1 MNGYK
6 TKADLVYDLLIE
18 KIVKGEL
25 QAGEKLVISRISK
38 ENHVSDIPVRE
49 ALKRLNS
56 EGYIDIF
63 VNQGAVVKD
72 LSTES
77 IREITQIKAVLEG
90 YATKLC
96 VDYITAEDI
105 SILKKMNDDMRQ
117 IILRGETQ
125 GYSQLNMEFHQY
137 MYRAISHTQLY
148 EMIMDLWKKHTITKT
163 VFSVVPIRMQD
174 SIDEHEELLNLII
187 EKKYDEVEMCVR
199 THKMEAGETLAHG
212 MQKIKDN

>member
-25 QAGEKLVISRISK
+25 KAGEKLVISRISK

-174 SIDEHEELLNLII
+174 SIDEHEELLNLIT

-199 THKMEAGETLAHG
+199 THKMEAGETLAHS